1 MADKYLFSNNA
12 RAELVEGVSPHDELL
27 TVGDE
32 SAILTFAPGDMFGV
46 GEDGF
51 DRVQRAT
58 IVNPSIVGVYEIV
71 TIKALNVLTGTFTVE
86 RGREGTTAR
95 AWPAGSILEAR
106 ITAEMLESMAS
117 TAGAAQSPIVPDPI
131 PTEAMTPPRPSRLGR
146 MVTGRSHVM
155 TFGNPPSWGSSH
167 TKGDVVK
174 LSGLDAS
181 VRFVFLD
188 DWSGTPP
195 PPFTTALEMDGKVK
209 LFNVQGTSGRVRVLA
224 YGVDM
229 DGDFT
234 ENVHIQLSE
243 RVIISELGVVL
254 TKAASYGR
262 SLELAFSTRMIGVGP
277 IPLSTSGAV
286 SSGDAFRI
294 DPNPLKNGVMW
305 LDGAT
310 QYIDVEVI
318 RGGPINTPLNGYIY
332 WVGYA
337 VGDDEVV
344 DYSTAG
350 PFTEVP

>member
-12 RAELVEGVSPHDELL
+12 RAKLVNGVSPHDELL

-32 SAILTFAPGDMFGV
+32 SAILTFASGEMFGV

-58 IVNPSIVGVYEIV
+58 IVNPSIPGAYEIV
-71 TIKALNVLTGTFTVE
+71 SIKALNVLTGTFTVE
-86 RGREGTTAR
+86 RGREGITAR

-117 TAGAAQSPIVPDPI
+117 TAGAAQSPIAPDPI
-131 PTEAMTPPRPSRLGR
+131 PTEAMTPSRPSRLGR
-146 MVTGRSHVM
+146 VVTGRTHVM
-155 TFGNPPSWGSSH
+155 TFGNPPTWGATH

-188 DWSGTPP
+188 AWSGTPP
-195 PPFTTALEMDGKVK
+195 APFTTALEMDGKVK
-209 LFNVQGTSGRVRVLA
+209 LFNVQGTSGKVRVLA
-224 YGVDM
+224 YGVKM
-229 DGDFT
+229 YGALS
-234 ENVHIQLSE
+234 EELRIQLSE

-254 TKAASYGR
+254 TKASSFGQ
-262 SLELAFSTRMIGVGP
+262 SMELAFSTRVIGVGP
-277 IPLSTSGAV
+277 MSLNTSGIV
-286 SSGDAFRI
+286 ESGDAFRI
-294 DPNPLKNGVMW
+294 NPNPIQYGEAA

-310 QYIDVEVI
+310 DYIDVEVV
-318 RGGPINTPLNGYIY
+318 RGAQINTPLNGYIY